1 MSAADETQRFD
12 PAIRG
17 RLSWLFAPFERWI
30 DPFERGPDGDVPN
43 TLGRFIVHF
52 LRQARWPFVAFLV
65 LSGIVGLVETSLFWF
80 VGLLV
85 DALNTST
92 RATVWDDNLRLFA
105 LMAAVLLVVR
115 TAAWTL
121 STLVNEQSLPPFFQ
135 RVRWQNHRRVL
146 RQSFRFFQDD
156 FAGRIAQKVM
166 QSGQSLGD
174 FAINLINS
182 IWFFVV
188 FGLSS
193 IGLFAALDWRLAVV
207 LVAWF
212 AIYLSIV
219 FKVMPQVRERSKAMS
234 NQRAV
239 MNGRLVDSYTNVST
253 VKLFAAADNEDAFVR
268 EAMENHV
275 RRVGRFTRLLTV
287 LRMSLTTLN
296 GVMLVILGWLCIAFW
311 QTGSLTTGEI
321 ATVLGLGLRLNN
333 MSGWMMFQ
341 INGIFRD
348 MGTIQDTIDTVAQ
361 PIDVL
366 DLPRAGDLSGVR
378 GDLRFDDAT
387 FTYGRGVGSDEAGG
401 IRGLTLDVPAGQK
414 VGVVGRS
421 GAGKTTLV
429 NLALRLYDLEGGR
442 ILIDG
447 RDIRSVTQDSL
458 RRQIGVVTQDT
469 SLLHRSVADN
479 IAYGRP
485 AASRAQIEAAARQA
499 NAHDFVLGLRDVKG
513 RTGYEAHVGE
523 RGVKLSGGQR
533 QRIAIARVFLKDA
546 PILMLDEATSALD
559 SEVEAAI
566 QDNLLALMEGKTVLA
581 VAHRLSTIAHLD
593 RLVVMDEGRVVED
606 GTHDELIRAGGL
618 YASLWARQSGGFLP
632 VEEAAA

>member
-1 MSAADETQRFD
+1 MSAADEQRFE
-12 PAIRG
+12 PAISG

-30 DPFERGPDGDVPN
+30 DPFENGPDGDVPN
-43 TLGRFIVHF
+43 RLGAFIAYF
-52 LRQARWPFVAFLV
+52 LRQARWPFVAFLL

-80 VGLLV
+80 VGLVV
-85 DALNTST
+85 DALNQTT
-92 RATVWDDNLRLFA
+92 RATVWDDNLWLFA
-105 LMAAVLLVVR
+105 GMAVVLLVVR
-115 TAAWTL
+115 TGAWTL
-121 STLVNEQSLPPFFQ
+121 STLINEQALPPFFQ

-188 FGLSS
+188 FGVTS

-207 LVAWF
+207 LVVWF
-212 AIYLSIV
+212 AIYLAIV
-219 FKVMPQVRERSKAMS
+219 FTVMPQVRERSKAMS

-239 MNGRLVDSYTNVST
+239 MSGRLVDSYTNVST
-253 VKLFAAADNEDAFVR
+253 VKLFAAATNEDAFVR
-268 EAMENHV
+268 DAMETHV

-296 GVMLVILGWLCIAFW
+296 GVMLVILGWLCVAFW
-311 QTGSLTTGEI
+311 QAGQLTTGEI

-348 MGTIQDTIDTVAQ
+348 LGTIQDSIDTVAQ
-361 PIDVL
+361 PIDVQ
-366 DLPRAGDLSGVR
+366 DVPRAGELSAVR
-378 GDLRFDDAT
+378 GDVRFDQAT
-387 FTYGRGVGSDEAGG
+387 FTYGRGEGG
-401 IRGLTLDVPAGQK
+401 IRDLVLDVPAGQK

-442 ILIDG
+442 ITIDG

-458 RRQIGVVTQDT
+458 RRQIGVVSQDT
-469 SLLHRSVADN
+469 SLLHRSVAAN

-485 AASRAQIEAAARQA
+485 AASRAQIEEAARQA
-499 NAHDFVLGLRDVKG
+499 NAHDFIEGLQDVRG
-513 RTGYEAHVGE
+513 RRGYEAHVGE

-566 QDNLLALMEGKTVLA
+566 QENLLALMEGKTVVA

-593 RLVVMDEGRVVED
+593 RLVVMDDGRVVED
-606 GTHDELIRAGGL
+606 GTHDELIHAGDL

-632 VEEAAA
+632 VEDAA